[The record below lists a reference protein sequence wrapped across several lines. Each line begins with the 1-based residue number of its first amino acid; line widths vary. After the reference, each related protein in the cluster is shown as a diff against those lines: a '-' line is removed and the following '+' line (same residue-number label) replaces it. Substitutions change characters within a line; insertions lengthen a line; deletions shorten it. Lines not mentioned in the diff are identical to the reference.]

1 MILYGLLL
9 QIWAAWCES
18 RSFMGLPTGSP
29 FTPSTSPVGGNHISL
44 RCHAFLH
51 PTPQQSLSPCYP
63 LGGGAK
69 RRMTSQT
76 MATSSGLTASLLQAV
91 VDSFHNLTNIAN
103 CDGTKICNEDKLL
116 YFGFAG
122 VFTAAFDSGIEW
134 LIVKGIADYAHSSC
148 AQQNTKR
155 WRRCA
160 SVMAASLVM
169 HILIIP
175 LYSVPGHIIKVILT
189 QASFRGYS
197 CRPNNL
203 FVVLVLFPLYYPH
216 FFSFMDLS
224 FKSKAR
230 GAERK
235 AFPIPNYMSQSLE

>member
-1 MILYGLLL
+1 M
-9 QIWAAWCES
+9 
-18 RSFMGLPTGSP
+18 
-29 FTPSTSPVGGNHISL
+29 V
-44 RCHAFLH
+44 
-51 PTPQQSLSPCYP
+51 
-63 LGGGAK
+63 
-69 RRMTSQT
+69 
-76 MATSSGLTASLLQAV
+76 
-91 VDSFHNLTNIAN
+91 SFHNLTNITN

-134 LIVKGIADYAHSSC
+134 LIVKGISDYAHSSC

-169 HILIIP
+169 HILSIP

-189 QASFRGYS
+189 KANFRGYS
-197 CRPNNL
+197 CRPSNL
-203 FVVLVLFPLYYPH
+203 FVVLVLFPLCYPQS
-216 FFSFMDLS
+216 FSLMDLS

-230 GAERK
+230 GTERE
-235 AFPIPNYMSQSLE
+235 AFYS

>member
-1 MILYGLLL
+1 MSCVSSPHPPAVSLALL
-9 QIWAAWCES
+9 
-18 RSFMGLPTGSP
+18 P
-29 FTPSTSPVGGNHISL
+29 FGGWSEEADDISDYDHII
-44 RCHAFLH
+44 RPHCIFA
-51 PTPQQSLSPCYP
+51 
-63 LGGGAK
+63 
-69 RRMTSQT
+69 
-76 MATSSGLTASLLQAV
+76 QAV
-91 VDSFHNLTNIAN
+91 VDSFHNLTNITN
-103 CDGTKICNEDKLL
+103 CDGTKICNEDRLL

-122 VFTAAFDSGIEW
+122 VFIAAFDSGIEW

-189 QASFRGYS
+189 KASFRGYS
-197 CRPNNL
+197 CRPSNL
-203 FVVLVLFPLYYPH
+203 FVVLVLFPLCYPQ
-216 FFSFMDLS
+216 FFSLMDLS

-230 GAERK
+230 GAERE
-235 AFPIPNYMSQSLE
+235 AFPIPNYISQSLE